1 MNPSCS
7 SLFHRV
13 RRAWRTMLAAP
24 MGAALLVLAACNGTA
39 VVTLTSTA
47 SQDNFLAYRVGL
59 VSVQL
64 QGSGGKS
71 ALTVL
76 PSSTTV
82 DFAELTNLSEV
93 LGAAAVSK
101 GSYTQA
107 LVTVDYSSAQIVY
120 DDGSVN
126 GTALT
131 PIGVNGQAL
140 GQVQITVTL
149 DPNDPFT
156 VASRGASQLA
166 LDFSMAASNLVD
178 LSAKT
183 VTVTPLIAASALQ
196 IDSKPVRI
204 RGPLAGTAGGSGA
217 STSFMMGVAPF
228 NGTASGAGRLAI
240 VPTDATDYEV
250 NGIESTGSVG
260 LTQLAGLSAGAF
272 AVAYGTLSTADAT
285 TTTTSADGTQT
296 TATSANVTFAATEV
310 LAGSSV
316 QGSGLDRVSGTVA
329 ARSGNTLSIEDGT
342 LVAADGTETFLGG
355 TTIVIMSANTLI
367 TVFGQTVAEINGPQQ
382 VSVGSSID
390 AFGVATSLSADN
402 ATLDASAGRIRIDP
416 TSASGLVTQLGSGSL
431 ALGLTML
438 GGRTA
443 AVFDFAGT
451 GADPASYVVDT
462 GTNSLSLA
470 NTAVGGPVIVTGFTT
485 QFGAAPP
492 NFTASALLD
501 PTTIQAE
508 LIVDWG
514 AGTASPFTTYDS
526 SSIDVDIHNDSIGA
540 RHGIEVG
547 AAVTD
552 LIGMPSDP
560 LIVPDATS
568 STTVFTIGHTASS
581 TMESFN
587 TYAAFIAK
595 LQQEL
600 AGSVLATCVTAV
612 GQYTPGT
619 FTLSATSI
627 TLFLNN

>member
-1 MNPSCS
+1 MNASCS
-7 SLFHRV
+7 SLFHGV

-24 MGAALLVLAACNGTA
+24 MGAALLALAACNGTA

-47 SQDNFLAYRVGL
+47 SQDNFLAYRVAL

-64 QGSGGKS
+64 QGPSGKS

-76 PSSTTV
+76 PSSTIV
-82 DFAELTNLSEV
+82 DFAGLTNLSEV
-93 LGAAAVSK
+93 LGAAAVGK

-107 LVTVDYSSAQIVY
+107 LITIDYSSAQIVY

-126 GTALT
+126 GTSLT
-131 PIGVNGQAL
+131 PTGVNGQPL
-140 GQVQITVTL
+140 GQVQVTVTL
-149 DPNDPFT
+149 DPSDPFT

-204 RGPLAGTAGGSGA
+204 RGPLAGVAGASGA
-217 STSFMMGVAPF
+217 STSFMMGVTPF
-228 NGTASGAGRLAI
+228 NGTAGGAGRLAI
-240 VPTDATDYEV
+240 VPTDATDFEI

-260 LTQLAGLSAGAF
+260 LTQLAGLTAGTV
-272 AVAYGTLSTADAT
+272 AVAYGTLATADAT

-296 TATSANVTFAATEV
+296 TATSTNVTFAATQV

-316 QGSGLDRVSGTVA
+316 QGSGLDRVSGVVA
-329 ARSGNTLSIEDGT
+329 ARSATTLSIEDGT

-355 TTIVIMSANTLI
+355 TTIVTMSANTLV
-367 TVFGQTVAEINGPQQ
+367 TVFGQSVPEINGPQQ

-390 AFGVATSLSADN
+390 AFGVATIVSDN

-416 TSASGLVTQLGSGSL
+416 TSASGLVTQLASGSL
-431 ALGLTML
+431 ALNLNML
-438 GGRTA
+438 GGRTS

-470 NTAVGGPVIVTGFTT
+470 NAVVGGPVIVTGFTT
-485 QFGAAPP
+485 LFGAAPP
-492 NFTASALLD
+492 NFTASTLLD
-501 PTTIQAE
+501 PTTIQAQ
-508 LIVDWG
+508 LVVDWG

-540 RHGIEVG
+540 RHDIQVG
-547 AAVTD
+547 AAITD
-552 LIGMPSDP
+552 LIGMASDP

-600 AGSVLATCVTAV
+600 AGSVLATGVTAV